1 MKTRMYR
8 WLITMPSAGLL
19 SLCIVLGFQDVSA
32 ADEIASLSTSQQ
44 ERFQRLV
51 TEIRCVVCQNQ
62 SIADSNADLAKD
74 LRREVQLMIA
84 ADKTDAQILEF
95 MVARYGDFVLYSPP
109 LDYRTAVLW
118 FGPFLG
124 LAFAAGSLWVLLIR
138 RRRAVEA
145 TRMSLAEA
153 YGEDRLKE
161 ARARLEGRM

>member
-1 MKTRMYR
+1 MRR
-8 WLITMPSAGLL
+8 WLIAMPSAGLL
-19 SLCIVLGFQDVSA
+19 ALCIVFGFQQVA
-32 ADEIASLSTSQQ
+32 GADEIASLSTTQQ

-74 LRREVQLMIA
+74 LRREVQLMLA

-124 LAFAAGSLWVLLIR
+124 LALAAGALWLLLIR

-145 TRMSLAEA
+145 TRASLAES

-161 ARARLEGRM
+161 ARARLEGRT